1 MLKKYTSAFFYH
13 QNIVLCIAKLNG
25 LNLYSSPIV
34 LGGYRP
40 EGPQASNF
48 VDSKGNSYRSLAA
61 GFKEKAITDL
71 ISSPTLSRSEILK
84 KLTSIFDGEVN
95 ELVNNLLGALAE
107 NDRLEICPEISNLYE
122 SLLAEHN
129 QQLDIDVSIPVDLGD
144 ETKEGLKQS
153 ILKKYGETS
162 NIYFLVDPAIM
173 GGITIKIDDEILDLS
188 IKGRVQKLVNELNI

>member
-1 MLKKYTSAFFYH
+1 MQDLVPLARPYAKAIFDAAVDSGSTS
-13 QNIVLCIAKLNG
+13 
-25 LNLYSSPIV
+25 
-34 LGGYRP
+34 
-40 EGPQASNF
+40 ETQASL
-48 VDSKGNSYRSLAA
+48 KSLTA
-61 GFKEKAITDL
+61 GFKEKAITNL
-71 ISSPTLSRSEILK
+71 ISSPTLSRSEILI

-162 NIYFLVDPAIM
+162 NINFLVDPAIM

>member
-1 MLKKYTSAFFYH
+1 MQDLVPLARPYAKAIFDAAVDSGSTS
-13 QNIVLCIAKLNG
+13 
-25 LNLYSSPIV
+25 
-34 LGGYRP
+34 
-40 EGPQASNF
+40 ETQASL
-48 VDSKGNSYRSLAA
+48 KSLAA
-61 GFKEKAITDL
+61 GLKEKAITDL

-144 ETKEGLKQS
+144 ESKEGLKQS

-162 NIYFLVDPAIM
+162 NINFLVDPAIM

>member
-1 MLKKYTSAFFYH
+1 MQDLVPLARPYAKAIFDAAVDSGATS
-13 QNIVLCIAKLNG
+13 
-25 LNLYSSPIV
+25 
-34 LGGYRP
+34 
-40 EGPQASNF
+40 ETQASL
-48 VDSKGNSYRSLAA
+48 KSLAA

-144 ETKEGLKQS
+144 ESKEGLKQS

-162 NIYFLVDPAIM
+162 NINFLVDPAIM

>member
-1 MLKKYTSAFFYH
+1 MQDLVPLARPYAKAIFDAAVDSGSTS
-13 QNIVLCIAKLNG
+13 G
-25 LNLYSSPIV
+25 T
-34 LGGYRP
+34 
-40 EGPQASNF
+40 QASL
-48 VDSKGNSYRSLAA
+48 KSLAA

-144 ETKEGLKQS
+144 ESKEGLKQS

-162 NIYFLVDPAIM
+162 NINFLVDPAIM

>member
-1 MLKKYTSAFFYH
+1 MQDLVPLARPYAKAIFDAAVDSGSTS
-13 QNIVLCIAKLNG
+13 
-25 LNLYSSPIV
+25 
-34 LGGYRP
+34 
-40 EGPQASNF
+40 ETQASL
-48 VDSKGNSYRSLAA
+48 KRLAA

-144 ETKEGLKQS
+144 ESKEGLKQS

-162 NIYFLVDPAIM
+162 NINFLVDPAIM

>member
-1 MLKKYTSAFFYH
+1 MQDLVPLARPYAKAIFDAAVDSGSTS
-13 QNIVLCIAKLNG
+13 
-25 LNLYSSPIV
+25 
-34 LGGYRP
+34 
-40 EGPQASNF
+40 ETQASL
-48 VDSKGNSYRSLAA
+48 KSLAS
-61 GFKEKAITDL
+61 GFNEKAITDL

-95 ELVNNLLGALAE
+95 ELAKNLLGALAE

-129 QQLDIDVSIPVDLGD
+129 KQLDIHVSIPVDLGD
-144 ETKEGLKQS
+144 ESKEGLKQS
-153 ILKKYGETS
+153 LLKKYGETS
-162 NIYFLVDPAIM
+162 NINFLVDSTIM

>member
-1 MLKKYTSAFFYH
+1 MQDLVPLARPYAKAIFDAAVDSGSTS
-13 QNIVLCIAKLNG
+13 
-25 LNLYSSPIV
+25 
-34 LGGYRP
+34 
-40 EGPQASNF
+40 ETQASL
-48 VDSKGNSYRSLAA
+48 KSLTA

-144 ETKEGLKQS
+144 ESKEGLKQS

-162 NIYFLVDPAIM
+162 NINFLVDPAIM

>member
-1 MLKKYTSAFFYH
+1 MGTTHIGKSPAIPPPIWKKPTP
-13 QNIVLCIAKLNG
+13 I
-25 LNLYSSPIV
+25 SP
-34 LGGYRP
+34 G
-40 EGPQASNF
+40 ETQASL
-48 VDSKGNSYRSLAA
+48 KSLAA

-144 ETKEGLKQS
+144 ESKEGLKQS

-162 NIYFLVDPAIM
+162 NINFLVDPAIM

>member
-1 MLKKYTSAFFYH
+1 MAENPSH
-13 QNIVLCIAKLNG
+13 
-25 LNLYSSPIV
+25 
-34 LGGYRP
+34 
-40 EGPQASNF
+40 
-48 VDSKGNSYRSLAA
+48 

-144 ETKEGLKQS
+144 ESKEGLKQS

-162 NIYFLVDPAIM
+162 NINFLVDPAIM

>member
-1 MLKKYTSAFFYH
+1 MQDLVPLARPYAKAIFDAAVDSGSTS
-13 QNIVLCIAKLNG
+13 
-25 LNLYSSPIV
+25 
-34 LGGYRP
+34 
-40 EGPQASNF
+40 ETQASL
-48 VDSKGNSYRSLAA
+48 KCLAA

-95 ELVNNLLGALAE
+95 ELVKNLLGALAE

-129 QQLDIDVSIPVDLGD
+129 KQLDIDVSIPVDLGD
-144 ETKEGLKQS
+144 ESKEGLKQS

-162 NIYFLVDPAIM
+162 NINFLVDPAIM

>member
-1 MLKKYTSAFFYH
+1 MQDLVPLARPYAKAIFDAAVDSGSTS
-13 QNIVLCIAKLNG
+13 
-25 LNLYSSPIV
+25 
-34 LGGYRP
+34 
-40 EGPQASNF
+40 ETQASL
-48 VDSKGNSYRSLAA
+48 KSLAG

-71 ISSPTLSRSEILK
+71 ISSPTLSRREILK

-144 ETKEGLKQS
+144 ESKEGLKQS

-162 NIYFLVDPAIM
+162 NINFLVDPAIM

>member
-1 MLKKYTSAFFYH
+1 MQDLVPLARPYAKAIFDAAVDSGSTS
-13 QNIVLCIAKLNG
+13 
-25 LNLYSSPIV
+25 
-34 LGGYRP
+34 
-40 EGPQASNF
+40 ETQASL
-48 VDSKGNSYRSLAA
+48 KSLAV

-95 ELVNNLLGALAE
+95 ELVNNLLGALAK

-144 ETKEGLKQS
+144 ESKEGLKQS

-162 NIYFLVDPAIM
+162 NINFSVDPAIM

>member
-1 MLKKYTSAFFYH
+1 M
-13 QNIVLCIAKLNG
+13 
-25 LNLYSSPIV
+25 
-34 LGGYRP
+34 
-40 EGPQASNF
+40 
-48 VDSKGNSYRSLAA
+48 
-61 GFKEKAITDL
+61 
-71 ISSPTLSRSEILK
+71 
-84 KLTSIFDGEVN
+84 
-95 ELVNNLLGALAE
+95 VNNLLGALAE

-144 ETKEGLKQS
+144 ESKEGLKQS

-162 NIYFLVDPAIM
+162 NINFLVDPAIM

>member
-1 MLKKYTSAFFYH
+1 MQDLVPLARPYAKAIFDAAVDSGSTS
-13 QNIVLCIAKLNG
+13 
-25 LNLYSSPIV
+25 
-34 LGGYRP
+34 
-40 EGPQASNF
+40 ETQASL
-48 VDSKGNSYRSLAA
+48 KSLAS

-144 ETKEGLKQS
+144 ESKEGLKQS

-162 NIYFLVDPAIM
+162 NINFLVDPAIM

>member
-1 MLKKYTSAFFYH
+1 MQDLVPLARPY
-13 QNIVLCIAKLNG
+13 AKA
-25 LNLYSSPIV
+25 IFD
-34 LGGYRP
+34 
-40 EGPQASNF
+40 AA
-48 VDSKGNSYRSLAA
+48 VDSGSTSETLASLKSLAA
-61 GFKEKAITDL
+61 GFKQKAITDL

-95 ELVNNLLGALAE
+95 ELAKNLLGALAE

-129 QQLDIDVSIPVDLGD
+129 KQLDIDVSIPVDLGD
-144 ETKEGLKQS
+144 ESKEGLKQS
-153 ILKKYGETS
+153 LLKKYGETS
-162 NIYFLVDPAIM
+162 NINFLVDSTIM

>member
-1 MLKKYTSAFFYH
+1 MQDLVPLARPY
-13 QNIVLCIAKLNG
+13 AKA
-25 LNLYSSPIV
+25 IFD
-34 LGGYRP
+34 
-40 EGPQASNF
+40 AA
-48 VDSKGNSYRSLAA
+48 VDSGSTSETQVSLKSLAV

-144 ETKEGLKQS
+144 ESKEGLKQS

-162 NIYFLVDPAIM
+162 NINFLVDPAIM

>member
-1 MLKKYTSAFFYH
+1 MQDLVPLARPY
-13 QNIVLCIAKLNG
+13 AKA
-25 LNLYSSPIV
+25 IFD
-34 LGGYRP
+34 
-40 EGPQASNF
+40 AA
-48 VDSKGNSYRSLAA
+48 VDSGSTSETHASLKSLAA

-144 ETKEGLKQS
+144 ESKEGLKQS

-162 NIYFLVDPAIM
+162 NINFLVDPAIM

>member
-1 MLKKYTSAFFYH
+1 MQDLVPLARPYAKAIFDAAVDSGSTS
-13 QNIVLCIAKLNG
+13 
-25 LNLYSSPIV
+25 
-34 LGGYRP
+34 
-40 EGPQASNF
+40 ETQASL
-48 VDSKGNSYRSLAA
+48 KSLAA

-144 ETKEGLKQS
+144 ETKEGLKHS

-162 NIYFLVDPAIM
+162 NINFLVDPTIM
-173 GGITIKIDDEILDLS
+173 GGVTIKIDDEILDLS

>member
-1 MLKKYTSAFFYH
+1 MQDLVPLARPYAKAIFDAAVDSGFTS
-13 QNIVLCIAKLNG
+13 
-25 LNLYSSPIV
+25 
-34 LGGYRP
+34 
-40 EGPQASNF
+40 ETQASL
-48 VDSKGNSYRSLAA
+48 KSLAA

-144 ETKEGLKQS
+144 ESKEGLKQS

-162 NIYFLVDPAIM
+162 NINFLVDPAIM

>member
-1 MLKKYTSAFFYH
+1 MPPIIAGSTKKLMLEVSPYFF
-13 QNIVLCIAKLNG
+13 NIDCFNPSLL
-25 LNLYSSPIV
+25 SSPRSTGIETSMSSCW
-34 LGGYRP
+34 LCS
-40 EGPQASNF
+40 ASR
-48 VDSKGNSYRSLAA
+48 DSYKL
-61 GFKEKAITDL
+61 E
-71 ISSPTLSRSEILK
+71 ISGQISNLSFSAK
-84 KLTSIFDGEVN
+84 
-95 ELVNNLLGALAE
+95 ALAE

-144 ETKEGLKQS
+144 ESKEGLKQS

-162 NIYFLVDPAIM
+162 NINFLVDPAIM

>member
-1 MLKKYTSAFFYH
+1 MQDLVPLARPYAKAIFDAAVDSGSTS
-13 QNIVLCIAKLNG
+13 
-25 LNLYSSPIV
+25 
-34 LGGYRP
+34 
-40 EGPQASNF
+40 ETQASL
-48 VDSKGNSYRSLAA
+48 KSLAT

-144 ETKEGLKQS
+144 ESKEGLKQS

-162 NIYFLVDPAIM
+162 NINFLVDPAIM

>member
-1 MLKKYTSAFFYH
+1 MKFHKKNMKKLSLRLPKKSNARLSPASKTIRQSNFLMPLL
-13 QNIVLCIAKLNG
+13 IV
-25 LNLYSSPIV
+25 
-34 LGGYRP
+34 
-40 EGPQASNF
+40 GPLHETQASL
-48 VDSKGNSYRSLAA
+48 KSLAA

-144 ETKEGLKQS
+144 ESKEGLKQS

-162 NIYFLVDPAIM
+162 NINFLVDPAIM

>member
-1 MLKKYTSAFFYH
+1 MQDLVPLARPYAKAIFDAAVDSGSTS
-13 QNIVLCIAKLNG
+13 
-25 LNLYSSPIV
+25 
-34 LGGYRP
+34 
-40 EGPQASNF
+40 ETQASL
-48 VDSKGNSYRSLAA
+48 KRIAA

-144 ETKEGLKQS
+144 ESKEGLKQS

-162 NIYFLVDPAIM
+162 NINFLVDPAIM

>member
-1 MLKKYTSAFFYH
+1 MPLLIVGPLRRLRRALKVLPQDLKKKQLQTSSLH
-13 QNIVLCIAKLNG
+13 Q
-25 LNLYSSPIV
+25 P
-34 LGGYRP
+34 
-40 EGPQASNF
+40 
-48 VDSKGNSYRSLAA
+48 
-61 GFKEKAITDL
+61 
-71 ISSPTLSRSEILK
+71 LSRSEILK

-144 ETKEGLKQS
+144 ESKEGLKQS

-162 NIYFLVDPAIM
+162 NINFLVDPAIM

>member
-1 MLKKYTSAFFYH
+1 MQDLVPLARPYAKAIFDAAVDNGSTS
-13 QNIVLCIAKLNG
+13 
-25 LNLYSSPIV
+25 
-34 LGGYRP
+34 
-40 EGPQASNF
+40 ETQASL
-48 VDSKGNSYRSLAA
+48 KSLAT

-95 ELVNNLLGALAE
+95 ELVKNLLGALAE
-107 NDRLEICPEISNLYE
+107 NDRLEIYPEISNLYE

-129 QQLDIDVSIPVDLGD
+129 KQLDIDVSVPVDLGD

-162 NIYFLVDPAIM
+162 NINFLVDPAIM

>member
-1 MLKKYTSAFFYH
+1 MQDLVPLARPYAKAIFDAAVDSGSTS
-13 QNIVLCIAKLNG
+13 
-25 LNLYSSPIV
+25 
-34 LGGYRP
+34 
-40 EGPQASNF
+40 ETQASL
-48 VDSKGNSYRSLAA
+48 KSLVA

-144 ETKEGLKQS
+144 ESKEGLKQS

-162 NIYFLVDPAIM
+162 NINFLVDPAIM

>member
-1 MLKKYTSAFFYH
+1 MQDLVPLARPYAKAIFDAAVDSGSTS
-13 QNIVLCIAKLNG
+13 
-25 LNLYSSPIV
+25 
-34 LGGYRP
+34 
-40 EGPQASNF
+40 ETQASLE
-48 VDSKGNSYRSLAA
+48 SLAA

-144 ETKEGLKQS
+144 ESKEGLKQS

-162 NIYFLVDPAIM
+162 NINFLVDPAIM

>member
-1 MLKKYTSAFFYH
+1 MQDLVPLARPY
-13 QNIVLCIAKLNG
+13 AKAIFDAAVDSG
-25 LNLYSSPIV
+25 STA
-34 LGGYRP
+34 
-40 EGPQASNF
+40 ETQASL
-48 VDSKGNSYRSLAA
+48 KSLAV

-144 ETKEGLKQS
+144 ESKEGLKQS

-162 NIYFLVDPAIM
+162 NINFLVDPAIM